1 MSQIEARNVND
12 SIIFSHLSQKLKK
25 KNLLR
30 KQYRHKLNF
39 FQDR

>member
-25 KNLLR
+25 KELVE
-30 KQYRHKLNF
+30 KIIST
-39 FQDR
+39 